1 MIGTEGLKRP
11 MALRLDIIS
20 DHSQRL
26 GGRSGIVLGVAGGSI
41 GRAADNDWVLPD
53 PQRYLSGH
61 HARVHFRQGAF
72 YLEDT
77 SSNGVYVNGSTTAQ
91 GRRGLYA
98 LRNGDTLRMGEY
110 QIRVS
115 IDTDEAVPMPGNS
128 TMSLAAVDSIEPLRT
143 IDLGE
148 DDLGASLNI
157 EALIPEAPA
166 AAAKVPTQ
174 ALGGSARLGGG
185 ADMSAQ
191 ERLNRLRAAARAR
204 LEGSAA
210 PLADVRTSLQAFCRG
225 AGIDPAK
232 LPMESEAQSL
242 YLAGRLLRESFL
254 GLKEILRAQQ
264 AFADRYR
271 LDVEKPDGRSP
282 LEQATDDYILG
293 LFAGHEQRAFDA
305 VMQLRGFL
313 DHASHHEAAI
323 EPALRAALA
332 QFMAHLSPASI
343 EARVADLAGSLSPGS
358 GSTAN
363 WDRYKEVYE
372 SLLQATGQVLPH
384 LFTEAFAQEFARQ
397 VAGDVGEDFKP
408 QQE

>member
-1 MIGTEGLKRP
+1 
-11 MALRLDIIS
+11 MALRLEIIS
-20 DHSQRL
+20 DQRQRL

-41 GRAADNDWVLPD
+41 GRGADNDWVLPD

-115 IDTDEAVPMPGNS
+115 IDTDEAAPMPGTA
-128 TMSLAAVDSIEPLRT
+128 TMSLAEVDSVEPLMST
-143 IDLGE
+143 DLGI

-157 EALIPEAPA
+157 QALIPAAPA
-166 AAAKVPTQ
+166 AAAKVPSPES
-174 ALGGSARLGGG
+174 GGSARVGGG
-185 ADMSAQ
+185 PDISAQ

-210 PLADVRTSLQAFCRG
+210 PLADVRTALQAFCRG

-242 YLAGRLLRESFL
+242 YLAGRLLRETLL
-254 GLKEILRAQQ
+254 GLKEILRSQR

-271 LDVEKPDGRSP
+271 LDVEKPDGLSP
-282 LEQATDDYILG
+282 LDQPTDDYLLG

-313 DHASHHEAAI
+313 DHAGHHEAAI
-323 EPALRAALA
+323 DPALRSALV
-332 QFMAHLSPASI
+332 QFMAHLSPADI
-343 EARVADLAGSLSPGS
+343 EARVADQLGSSSSGSSPG
-358 GSTAN
+358 AN
-363 WDRYKEVYE
+363 WDRYKEVYG

-397 VAGDVGEDFKP
+397 VAGDVDADFK
-408 QQE
+408 QSQE

>member
-1 MIGTEGLKRP
+1 

-20 DHSQRL
+20 DHRQRL
-26 GGRSGIVLGVAGGSI
+26 GGRSRIVLGVAGGSI

-98 LRNGDTLRMGEY
+98 LRNDDTLRMGEY
-110 QIRVS
+110 QIHVS
-115 IDTDEAVPMPGNS
+115 IDTDEAVPMPGTATLS
-128 TMSLAAVDSIEPLRT
+128 VAAVDNVEPLLAMA
-143 IDLGE
+143 IDQ

-157 EALIPEAPA
+157 EALIPAPPTA
-166 AAAKVPTQ
+166 ADKVPSQ

-185 ADMSAQ
+185 PDMSAQ

-210 PLADVRTSLQAFCRG
+210 PLADVRTALQAFCRG

-242 YLAGRLLRESFL
+242 YLAGRLLRETLL
-254 GLKEILRAQQ
+254 GLKEILRSQR

-271 LDVEKPDGRSP
+271 LDVEKPEGLSP
-282 LEQATDDYILG
+282 LEQATDDYLLG
-293 LFAGHEQRAFDA
+293 LFAGHEQRKFDA

-313 DHASHHEAAI
+313 DHAGHHEAAI
-323 EPALRAALA
+323 DPSLRAALV
-332 QFMAHLSPASI
+332 QFMAHLSPADI
-343 EARVADLAGSLSPGS
+343 EARVADLAGSGPI
-358 GSTAN
+358 AN
-363 WDRYKEVYE
+363 WERYKEVYG

-397 VAGDVGEDFKP
+397 LAGEPGDDFKP
-408 QQE
+408 PQE